1 MMMAA
6 RRIAFNK
13 VRSIFFDLT
22 SVPDLSDQLVNGW
35 AGPLPPI
42 TQQRPL
48 IARYAWLRAA
58 KPHDCE
64 DDRILHRHLQR
75 LSKDEARRVAAQ
87 IARLPTL
94 LRIEKG
100 VDPGEA

>member
-1 MMMAA
+1 MAA

-22 SVPDLSDQLVNGW
+22 SVPDLSDPLVNGW

-48 IARYAWLRAA
+48 IARSHQPTRTTARTIEFCIDAA
-58 KPHDCE
+58 TKLV
-64 DDRILHRHLQR
+64 R
-75 LSKDEARRVAAQ
+75 
-87 IARLPTL
+87 
-94 LRIEKG
+94 
-100 VDPGEA
+100 